1 MAYGFGSTVNPQLG
15 ATNYSGFLQG
25 ALSGAQMQAQGG
37 AAIAQGLAQ
46 GIASGVQGIQKYQE
60 KKEKKAQEDAAI
72 TSFQNVASTNPIIA
86 QSLGFDPKDR
96 GAAKAFVTS
105 VGGPAAAIAISNS
118 LVQMQQGEQERTRA
132 EQAAR
137 ISGLYT
143 QGLGTLPSMVNPGS
157 FDPIALEQGRGAY
170 LRDALTESQIAE
182 NKAQVEK
189 LATPSPQDL
198 TAAQQN
204 TNAIIG
210 LELEAGTLTAKD
222 VPARKAALLA
232 AGGSNPRV
240 ERAGTYVD
248 VDNPSK
254 IVTAVFNNGM
264 IGTFDDKGKF
274 TPLPARFKPSTL
286 SDANAFLDPAAMA
299 KLSDEVVLEGKSI
312 QTLNKYLQGTQGLN
326 TGIKR
331 GIDRLSKSIK
341 TILDKPLSD
350 SEKTLGVEAA
360 RQQRLLGALRTT
372 ILGPGVLTEIDAQ
385 RILDAIGGDIQSIF
399 TNPEIVSQVVSDLL
413 DEKEDSYNQKLNI
426 YNQHVVG
433 RYSATGYGQR
443 KQIARADK
451 SGAPN
456 VKPIG
461 EMTDAEIRAEL
472 ERLR

>member
-1 MAYGFGSTVNPQLG
+1 
-15 ATNYSGFLQG
+15 LQG

-96 GAAKAFVTS
+96 GAAKAFVTG

-143 QGLGTLPSMVNPGS
+143 QGRGTLPSMVNPGS

-232 AGGSNPRV
+232 AG
-240 ERAGTYVD
+240 

-312 QTLNKYLQGTQGLN
+312 QTLNKYLQGTQGLD

-443 KQIARADK
+443 KQISRADK